1 MDELLK
7 NIEEFF
13 ESGEENLKKAR
24 FNAAVSDFF
33 KAIVIL
39 CDYKIYTDMKI
50 MPKNH
55 SERFSILEKYF
66 NDVYSEV
73 SNLFQTYTKSYNL
86 RMIKEDAIK
95 LRNYAYGLKDS
106 FVSKK

>member
-7 NIEEFF
+7 NIKEFF

-24 FNAAVSDFF
+24 FNASVSDFF

-66 NDVYSEV
+66 QSVYLEV
-73 SNLFQTYTKSYNL
+73 SNLFQIYTKSYNL
-86 RMIKEDAIK
+86 RMNKEDAIK

-106 FVSKK
+106 FASKK